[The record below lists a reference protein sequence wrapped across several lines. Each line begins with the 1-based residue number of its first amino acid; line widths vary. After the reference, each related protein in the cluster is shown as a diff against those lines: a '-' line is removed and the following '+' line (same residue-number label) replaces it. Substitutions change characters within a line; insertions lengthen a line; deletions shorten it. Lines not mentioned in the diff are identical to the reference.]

1 MLIGGY
7 AVGGIIFIMRPRLP
21 PGVIGM
27 SLLLG
32 GEIGMEAPGAGGRIF
47 MGIFLMANT
56 SPLDM
61 FFP

>member
-7 AVGGIIFIMRPRLP
+7 AVGGIIFITRPRLP

-32 GEIGMEAPGAGGRIF
+32 GEIGMEAPGAAGRIS
-47 MGIFLMANT
+47 MGTFLMANT
-56 SPLDM
+56 CPPDLFSP
-61 FFP
+61 